1 MGDFFFYI
9 FFLAI
14 SFLIVIP
21 RSERSSIL
29 SLGRLGYG
37 IGALIIIFLLLQQF
51 STIVLFDTFA
61 QQGWQLQNQQSMF
74 SQTLESTPLSDML
87 TLPPITAELALSFMV
102 ACFFTSSI
110 FYTLLLSRPHVLVL
124 TSTLYLGALV
134 VVSIVFLLT
143 PSLFTMFI
151 AFECLLL
158 TSLGL
163 LKLTSKSERIGEA
176 VSEMFMWTLF
186 GSFFLLLGFFTAYAE
201 VGNFLD
207 HCDSTA
213 GLFADPVSGL
223 ISFFFIIGFGVKIPV
238 WPFISWLLKAHV
250 EASVE
255 FSILLSGFI
264 VKLGILGLWR
274 ILDALAPDWIYLLIF
289 FVSLMA
295 ICDATVR
302 LFAQTDLKR
311 IVALTTV
318 IEMNWLN
325 LCYLAGDIN
334 LVFLANFL
342 IVVHCFTT
350 TSEFLLVEFISKRY
364 GTRDFWQISGLWYNT
379 PVLWYY
385 SFIVVFTT
393 IGFPGTSIFM
403 AKFIFLLNFIA
414 YSYWIFSLFICI
426 FFFILPLFFI
436 RLWVPVW
443 FGLPQQHKSGLI
455 PVLDLTSRELTLLSS
470 SCALGLLL
478 GIFPTFFFD
487 IF

>member
-1 MGDFFFYI
+1 
-9 FFLAI
+9 
-14 SFLIVIP
+14 
-21 RSERSSIL
+21 
-29 SLGRLGYG
+29 
-37 IGALIIIFLLLQQF
+37 
-51 STIVLFDTFA
+51 
-61 QQGWQLQNQQSMF
+61 LQNQQSMF

-274 ILDALAPDWIYLLIF
+274 ILDALAPD
-289 FVSLMA
+289 
-295 ICDATVR
+295 
-302 LFAQTDLKR
+302 
-311 IVALTTV
+311 
-318 IEMNWLN
+318 
-325 LCYLAGDIN
+325 
-334 LVFLANFL
+334 
-342 IVVHCFTT
+342 
-350 TSEFLLVEFISKRY
+350 
-364 GTRDFWQISGLWYNT
+364 
-379 PVLWYY
+379 
-385 SFIVVFTT
+385 
-393 IGFPGTSIFM
+393 
-403 AKFIFLLNFIA
+403 
-414 YSYWIFSLFICI
+414 
-426 FFFILPLFFI
+426 
-436 RLWVPVW
+436 
-443 FGLPQQHKSGLI
+443 
-455 PVLDLTSRELTLLSS
+455 
-470 SCALGLLL
+470 
-478 GIFPTFFFD
+478 
-487 IF
+487 